1 MAPMIRSSPWFLLV
15 LASLGIPQ
23 GFAADDPV
31 SETHQLTLQWT
42 RLEHQKDT
50 LQSNWR
56 NDRPVLEQQ
65 LMLLER
71 ETRDLGTLL
80 EASEQQQGEV
90 EQKRLE
96 LLQEQT
102 LLEQDQAQLERA
114 LLQATIALHGMHPQ
128 LPPPLKSALDA
139 ELPGLDDPLAT
150 TSEKL
155 QLLLDLL
162 GKLDDFGQKISLH
175 ESVMTLAD
183 GQDYLV
189 RQVYLGL
196 SHGWYVTADQR
207 LAASGLASP
216 DGWLWE
222 PVSNGQT
229 ITEIIAILERR
240 ASPALVTIP
249 LRLAAY
255 GAVGGE

>member
-1 MAPMIRSSPWFLLV
+1 MIRRSPWYLLV
-15 LASLGIPQ
+15 LTALGLLP
-23 GFAADDPV
+23 GYAADDPV

-50 LQSNWR
+50 LEANWR
-56 NDRPVLEQQ
+56 NYKPVLEQQ
-65 LMLLER
+65 LVLLER
-71 ETRDLGTLL
+71 EIRDLGALL
-80 EASEQQQGEV
+80 ETSEQQQDAV

-102 LLEQDQAQLERA
+102 LLEQDQAQLERS
-114 LLQATIALHGMHPQ
+114 LVQATIALHGMHPQ
-128 LPPPLKSALDA
+128 LPPPLQSAWNA
-139 ELPGLDDPLAT
+139 ELSGLDDPLAT

-155 QLLLDLL
+155 QLLLELL
-162 GKLDDFGQKISLH
+162 GMLDDFGQKISLH

-207 LAASGLASP
+207 FAASGRANP
-216 DGWLWE
+216 DAWLWE
-222 PVSNGQT
+222 PADDGQS
-229 ITEIIAILERR
+229 IMEIIAILERR
-240 ASPALVTIP
+240 ASPALVSIP
-249 LRLAAY
+249 LRLAAS
-255 GAVGGE
+255 AVAGGD